1 MRSSSRKE
9 VEVTKPRAIVCDFDG
24 TLADSYAGIT
34 ASVNFV
40 RASHRLPPVSE
51 ADVRPHV
58 GRGPTHLLVH
68 TVPAG
73 DPEANVALY
82 RKHHPSVMFS
92 GTRLFPGVA
101 STLKRLHEAG
111 LKLAICSNK
120 PVVFT
125 KQLVEHFGLAPCFN
139 AVVGPE
145 DAPRPKPAPD
155 MLLEAMKR
163 LAVTPAETLYVGD
176 MTVDIATARA
186 AGVSVWVIPSGS
198 DSPDSLAAA
207 KPDRILGD
215 FAELASLVA

>member
-1 MRSSSRKE
+1 M
-9 VEVTKPRAIVCDFDG
+9 TIPRAIVCDFDG

-40 RASHRLPPVSE
+40 RASHGLPPMTE

-82 RKHHPSVMFS
+82 RQHHPSVMFS

-101 STLKRLHEAG
+101 PTLKRLHEAG
-111 LKLAICSNK
+111 VKLAICSNK

-125 KQLVEHFGLAPCFN
+125 KRLVEHFGLTPCFN

-163 LAVTPAETLYVGD
+163 LGVAPAETLYVGD

-198 DSPDSLAAA
+198 DSAEALAAA

-215 FAELASLVA
+215 FAELASILAASK

>member
-1 MRSSSRKE
+1 
-9 VEVTKPRAIVCDFDG
+9 VTIPRAIVCDFDG

-40 RASHRLPPVSE
+40 RASHGLPPMTE

-82 RKHHPSVMFS
+82 RQHHPSVMFS

-101 STLKRLHEAG
+101 PTLKRLHEAG
-111 LKLAICSNK
+111 VKLAICSNK

-125 KQLVEHFGLAPCFN
+125 KRLVEHFGLTPCFN

-163 LAVTPAETLYVGD
+163 LGVAPAETLYVGD

-198 DSPDSLAAA
+198 DSAEALAAA

-215 FAELASLVA
+215 FAELASILAASK

>member
-1 MRSSSRKE
+1 M
-9 VEVTKPRAIVCDFDG
+9 TIPRAIVCDFDG

-40 RASHRLPPVSE
+40 RASHHLPPVTE
-51 ADVRPHV
+51 TDVRPHV

-73 DPEANVALY
+73 NPEANVALY
-82 RKHHPSVMFS
+82 RQHHPSVMFS

-101 STLKRLHEAG
+101 PTLKRLHEAG
-111 LKLAICSNK
+111 VKLAICSNK

-125 KQLVEHFGLAPCFN
+125 KRLVEHFGLTPCFN

-163 LAVTPAETLYVGD
+163 LGVAPAETLYVGD

-198 DSPDSLAAA
+198 DSAEALAAA

-215 FAELASLVA
+215 FAELASILAASK

>member
-1 MRSSSRKE
+1 LS
-9 VEVTKPRAIVCDFDG
+9 TKIRALICDFDG

-34 ASVNFV
+34 ASVNHV
-40 RASHRLPPVSE
+40 RKSHGLPPLTE

-73 DPEANVALY
+73 DSEANVALY
-82 RKHHPSVMFS
+82 RKHHPSVMFG
-92 GTRLFPGVA
+92 GTRLFPRVA
-101 STLKRLHEAG
+101 ATLRQLHAAG

-120 PVVFT
+120 PVAFT
-125 KQLVEHFGLAPCFN
+125 KQLVEHFELSSCFGTI
-139 AVVGPE
+139 VGPE

-163 LAVTPAETLYVGD
+163 MSVPAPEALYVGD

-186 AGVSVWVIPSGS
+186 AGVTVWVVPTGS
-198 DSPDSLAAA
+198 DSPDHLAAA
-207 KPDRILGD
+207 KPDRLLRD
-215 FAELASLVA
+215 FADLGALAAAP